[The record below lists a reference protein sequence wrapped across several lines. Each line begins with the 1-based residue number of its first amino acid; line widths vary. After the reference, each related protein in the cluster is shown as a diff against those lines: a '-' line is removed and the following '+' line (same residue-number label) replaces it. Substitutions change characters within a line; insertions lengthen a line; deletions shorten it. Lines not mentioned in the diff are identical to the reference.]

1 MIHSLRFRFIIA
13 FISVILV
20 TTGTIFGF
28 FYLRISSE
36 IRQFEERADVVR
48 IARMEQA
55 LSLYYHDKQGWE
67 GIQPYVEQMGELYSR
82 EIVLADN
89 SDTVVA
95 ATEVELVGG
104 ELTPDS
110 AGEIIS
116 LPWSRKPLGTL
127 YLGPQTPLDPISA
140 WRLYGPIH
148 GAVLGGLLIGG
159 GAALAITFL
168 LSRRILKP
176 IKALT
181 VAAGRFG
188 RGDFSRRLKL
198 KDKSEVGELARAF
211 NSMADDIEHAE
222 QIRKNLVADVAH
234 ELRTPISNLQGYLEA
249 VRDGV
254 VQPDAETI
262 HSLSEE
268 ASSLARLVDEL
279 QDLTLADAGKLEM
292 SRQPE
297 DIAALINKGVK
308 ALAAKATAKGVSL
321 SADLPPELPLADIDC
336 HRISQVLRNLL
347 DNAVA
352 HTPQGGSVTVSAIR
366 RGKQVE
372 VSVADTGEGIPA
384 KELTNIFERFYRVD
398 KSRTRATGG
407 SGLGLTIAK
416 RLVEAHGG
424 KIKAKSQPG
433 KGSRFTF
440 TLPVAE

>member
-13 FISVILV
+13 FITVILV
-20 TTGTIFGF
+20 TSGTIFGF

-36 IRQFEERADVVR
+36 IREFEERADVAR

-55 LSLYYHDKQGWE
+55 LSLYCYNEQGWE
-67 GIQPYVEQMGELYSR
+67 GIQPYVEQMGDLYSR
-82 EIVLADN
+82 DIVLADN
-89 SDTVVA
+89 SGKVVA
-95 ATEVELVGG
+95 ATEVELVGN
-104 ELTPDS
+104 ELTPDAS
-110 AGEIIS
+110 VEIMFP
-116 LPWSRKPLGTL
+116 PWSHEPLGTL
-127 YLGPQTPLDPISA
+127 YLGPQA
-140 WRLYGPIH
+140 
-148 GAVLGGLLIGG
+148 AVFVGLLIGG

-181 VAAGRFG
+181 IAAGRFG

-249 VRDGV
+249 VHDDV

-279 QDLTLADAGKLEM
+279 QDLTLADAGKLAI
-292 SRQPE
+292 SPQPE

-308 ALAAKATAKGVSL
+308 ALQAKATARGVSL
-321 SADLPPELPLADIDC
+321 SANLPPELPATDIDS

-352 HTPQGGSVTVSAIR
+352 HTAQGGSITVSAIR

-372 VSVADTGEGIPA
+372 VSVTDTGEGISA